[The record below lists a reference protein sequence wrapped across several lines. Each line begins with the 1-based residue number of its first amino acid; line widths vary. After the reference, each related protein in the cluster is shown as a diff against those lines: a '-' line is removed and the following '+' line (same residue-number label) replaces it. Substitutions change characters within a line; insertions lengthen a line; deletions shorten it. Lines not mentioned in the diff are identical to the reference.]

1 MTLAKILSTTPLQ
14 ENPLLSERYGANIS
28 LKREDLQVV
37 RSYKIRGAFNKIS
50 TLNDE
55 ELKLGVVCASAGN
68 HAQGVAFS
76 CNRLKVHAAIY
87 MPTTTPRQKIEQVKM
102 FGGSYVEVALTGD
115 TFDAANAAAV
125 AYAKENGKTF
135 IPPFDDPQVIAG
147 QATVGLE
154 IMQQSTEHIDY
165 LICSYWW
172 RRSCCRHW
180 SLPTSAESRYEDYRR
195 RTHWCSLYAFGI

>member
-55 ELKLGVVCASAGN
+55 ELTQGVVCASASN

-76 CNRLKVHAAIY
+76 CNRLHVHAAIY

-102 FGGSYVEVALTGD
+102 FGGSYVEVVLTGD
-115 TFDAANAAAV
+115 TFDATNAAAV
-125 AYAKENGKTF
+125 AYAKESGKTF
-135 IPPFDDPQVIAG
+135 IPPFDDPHVIAG
-147 QATVGLE
+147 QDTVGLCGG
-154 IMQQSTEHIDY
+154 
-165 LICSYWW
+165 L
-172 RRSCCRHW
+172 
-180 SLPTSAESRYEDYRR
+180 
-195 RTHWCSLYAFGI
+195 